1 MVKTIPTLADSA
13 SPAQLI
19 ERTNPFK
26 LIEKNYLNNL
36 ASDYTEKIEQLDEA
50 FNYASN
56 STHYWSEPELSLL
69 YGTPLHEA
77 ASPAQ
82 KLALNHLYWVSQ
94 YNFTALGEAETIHYN
109 QITAGSFSKMG
120 EGYEAIAHQLE
131 HESTQ
136 ERSHIHAFYKV
147 TYQTMRAL
155 LGKQV
160 LITSVKKKPSLS
172 RQRSSQFSTYQYS
185 VLRQI
190 SKTMLKGKE
199 HYRSE
204 YLEKFEE
211 ENRLS
216 KITNGFF
223 HGRGTISQ
231 PLLRFFAFNW
241 GSSPFLACQYYTLRF
256 MGNMLL
262 KNIEHDIL
270 LYFKK
275 LKKQSEFV
283 PVPTAISHYHFLDEA
298 FHTTTSQFL
307 AQELY
312 KHLPAPTDYE
322 KTVANVAVYLSQ
334 RSNFN
339 GISGVVNKRCFR
351 DDQSLMTDIYKLF
364 QSPLFNMSKVE
375 ALHWMEQ
382 CFCQEHEGFHLS
394 AKSYQHLLARQQQ
407 FGDRLEYLWPINR
420 KMQIMAA
427 GNSIEQAIQNN
438 VKTFEQFSRS
448 LPVDT

>member
-1 MVKTIPTLADSA
+1 MVKTIPTIADSA
-13 SPAQLI
+13 SPALSTKA
-19 ERTNPFK
+19 RNPFK
-26 LIEKNYLNNL
+26 LIEKNYQNNL
-36 ASDYTEKIEQLDEA
+36 ASDYTEKIEQLDKA
-50 FNYASN
+50 FDYANN

-69 YGTPLHEA
+69 YGTPLYEA

-94 YNFTALGEAETIHYN
+94 YNFTALGEAETVHYN
-109 QITAGSFSKMG
+109 QITAGSLSRMG
-120 EGYEAIAHQLE
+120 GSYEAIAHQLE
-131 HESTQ
+131 HEATQ

-155 LGKQV
+155 LGKQAFASP
-160 LITSVKKKPSLS
+160 IKKKPVLH
-172 RQRSSQFSTYQYS
+172 RQASSQLSTYQYFI
-185 VLRQI
+185 LRRF
-190 SKTMLKGKE
+190 SKVMLKGKE
-199 HYRSE
+199 QYRSQ
-204 YLEKFEE
+204 YLERFEE
-211 ENRLS
+211 ENKLS

-223 HGRGTISQ
+223 HGRGTIPQ

-256 MGNMLL
+256 MGNLLL
-262 KNIEHDIL
+262 KNIEHHIL

-275 LKKQSEFV
+275 LQKQGQFV

-312 KHLPAPTDYE
+312 KHLPTPTAYE
-322 KTVANVAVYLSQ
+322 ETVANMAVYLSQ

-351 DDQSLMTDIYKLF
+351 DDRALMVDIYRLF
-364 QSPLFNMSKVE
+364 QSPLFNMSRVE
-375 ALHWMEQ
+375 ALRWMEQ

-394 AKSYQHLLARQQQ
+394 AKSYQHLLSRQQQ
-407 FGDRLEYLWPINR
+407 FCDHLDYLWPINR
-420 KMQIMAA
+420 KMQIMAS

-448 LPVDT
+448 LVDP